1 VRKKMKKLWIPIV
14 AALLGLGLGATLLSL
29 KPLSAHGGGMGMMG
43 PGMMGGMMGWGP
55 WRGWSQQGPGSSDYP
70 NWQNMHE
77 ECEEMMEWMMGQR
90 GYPRYYSPPERQKQ
104 QTVKPLTQEDAV
116 SIVQGYLTGTGN
128 PNLKIGKVEKKEDG
142 NYLVEILTKD
152 GSLVDKIVVDRK
164 TGRFTSI
171 YWKNLD

>member
-1 VRKKMKKLWIPIV
+1 MKKLWIPIV

-43 PGMMGGMMGWGP
+43 PGMMGWGP

-77 ECEEMMEWMMGQR
+77 ECEEMMEQMMGQR
-90 GYPRYYSPPERQKQ
+90 GWYDYSRHYGPSEGWKQ
-104 QTVKPLTQEDAV
+104 QTGKTLTQENAV
-116 SIVQGYLTGTGN
+116 SIVQGYLKGSGN

-142 NYLVEILTKD
+142 NYLVEILTKE

-171 YWKNLD
+171 YREDLD